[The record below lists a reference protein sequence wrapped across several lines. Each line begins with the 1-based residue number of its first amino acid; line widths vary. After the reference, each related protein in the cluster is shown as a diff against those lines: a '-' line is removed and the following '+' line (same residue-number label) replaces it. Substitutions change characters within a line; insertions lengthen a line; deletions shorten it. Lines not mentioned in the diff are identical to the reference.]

1 MKGATI
7 HSFGGPEVI
16 EIGDAAAQEPRAREV
31 LVGVEAASV
40 NPLDLKIIAGYMK
53 EFFPVEFPYAPGTDF
68 SGIVQVVGA
77 EVENLKAGD
86 RVVGRSA

>member
-1 MKGATI
+1 M
-7 HSFGGPEVI
+7 
-16 EIGDAAAQEPRAREV
+16 

-53 EFFPVEFPYAPGTDF
+53 EFFPVEFPYTPGTDF